1 MRREETRRQVTVT
14 GDRAHGGHRRD
25 VGRRLTP
32 SGDGDGDG
40 ECDLPLSVPIRS
52 YSDQARGRFALG
64 RYQVAREAIAVRT
77 RRRLRRVSAPVAEVV
92 FVRAAGEAR
101 AANGVGSG
109 L

>member
-1 MRREETRRQVTVT
+1 MT

-32 SGDGDGDG
+32 PGDGDGDG
-40 ECDLPLSVPIRS
+40 DLPLSVPIRS

-64 RYQVAREAIAVRT
+64 RYQVAREAIAART

-92 FVRAAGEAR
+92 FVRSAGEAR
-101 AANGVGSG
+101 AANGVGSE